1 MYIHNTYTVCRS
13 ELLTLIGVAKQYLK
27 VKPFFIIMKAIC
39 FEITKKIYFLV
50 KNDSTILVKLASE
63 KEKRK
68 LGILMFPHN
77 RKLESS
83 QLQVLSLAGSSFD
96 CCAHIFLPH
105 TQHK

>member
-27 VKPFFIIMKAIC
+27 VKHFFIIMKAIC

-68 LGILMFPHN
+68 QGILYDP
-77 RKLESS
+77 
-83 QLQVLSLAGSSFD
+83 
-96 CCAHIFLPH
+96 
-105 TQHK
+105 TQ